1 MPRRAHRRLRLPADH
16 RSPAAAR
23 AAVREVLLAGGWA
36 ERLDEALL
44 LVSELSTN
52 GVVHAGTAFDV
63 DVLTDEHGVTITV
76 SDQKVGLVGSPT
88 GGRGG
93 PFEVTAARTWGHV
106 NGFGGVEPR
115 SESDPDEGL
124 ESIWVDGEELEE
136 RGRGLLLVDQLAS
149 SWGTSHYATGKSV
162 WFRLGHQESPPGE
175 PAADP
180 DGTGEAAGEALRPV
194 RLVDD
199 SGPVTPAACVWL
211 VHVPEGLRSRLTMPA
226 LVSELLVRL
235 CEVAGAAAGGV
246 WLDRGDGLGER
257 RLALHESPAGP
268 VEVRPAAAEGALVV
282 PLPVHRPLR
291 GSLVL
296 QAIEGRPSGRYW
308 PELAALSAQRM
319 AIAID
324 AERLQSDD
332 LRRRGWLTF
341 LAEAS
346 ELLANSLDVDLTL
359 ALVPQIVVP
368 RLGDWC
374 AVYSL
379 DVRRAELRLAHVQ
392 SSDENRVPELKR
404 LLQPGD
410 GAAPGLLGRLADGLR
425 DEATITLT
433 GEVEGVAVPLSARG
447 NILGMLAVGRH
458 PDRLHGADDIA
469 VIEDVARRASL
480 AIDNAR
486 AHGERTQIAQDLQR
500 ALLPQALPVSP
511 GVEFGAEYVPAST
524 GSEVGGDFY
533 DVVQLGRN
541 RWLVSIGDVCGK
553 GTQAA
558 AVTGVVRDV
567 VRALVGDNRSLP
579 RMLRALNRTLLE
591 QENSDRYCT
600 LATAIV
606 TKRDGAGGSRLLD
619 VQLCLAGHD
628 RPVMLR
634 RDGSTQPVGECGTAV
649 GLLEEIEVSEVRVTL
664 RPGESLVFFTDGVTE
679 RRHGPEMY
687 GTRRLRRE
695 LRGLLAQS
703 AQTMAARVREDVMAY
718 SPETPRDDIAVL
730 VLRNPE

>member
-23 AAVREVLLAGGWA
+23 AAVREVLLAGGWG

-52 GVVHAGTAFDV
+52 GVVHAGTSFDV

-93 PFEVTAARTWGHV
+93 PFEVTAARAPAHA
-106 NGFGGVEPR
+106 NGSGG
-115 SESDPDEGL
+115 SDAGDDVDSDEGL

-162 WFRLGHQESPPGE
+162 WFRLGHQESAPGE
-175 PAADP
+175 PAADLE
-180 DGTGEAAGEALRPV
+180 DGEAVGDRPAAF
-194 RLVDD
+194 VDD

-235 CEVAGAAAGGV
+235 CEVAGAAAGSV
-246 WLDRGDGLGER
+246 RLDRGDGLGER

-268 VEVRPAAAEGALVV
+268 DEVRAAAEGALVV
-282 PLPVHRPLR
+282 PLPVNRPLK

-296 QAIEGRPSGRYW
+296 QAAEGRPPGRYW

-379 DVRRAELRLAHVQ
+379 DPRRGELRLAHVQ
-392 SSDENRVPELKR
+392 CSDEHRVPELKK
-404 LLQPGD
+404 LLGD
-410 GAAPGLLGRLADGLR
+410 GEGAASGVRARLADGLR
-425 DEATITLT
+425 DEVTIALA
-433 GEVEGVAVPLSARG
+433 GDVEGVAVPLSARG
-447 NILGMLAVGRH
+447 NVLGMLAVGRH

-533 DVVQLGRN
+533 DVVQLGRS

-579 RMLRALNRTLLE
+579 RMLRALNRTLLD
-591 QENSDRYCT
+591 QQNSDRYCT

-606 TKRDGAGGSRLLD
+606 TRRDGAGGSRLLD

-649 GLLEEIEVSEVRVTL
+649 GLLEEIEVSEVRITL

-679 RRHGPEMY
+679 RRQGAEMY

-695 LRGLLAQS
+695 LRNLLAQP
-703 AQTMAARVREDVMAY
+703 AQTMAARVREAVMAF

-730 VLRNPE
+730 VLRNPD